1 MSNFFDYYIIIV
13 AYSLKKKKNCDATGI
28 LTVQRLPMTAL
39 VNQKLQTVCRPED
52 YIRRNKAES
61 FNRKLS
67 DTISGT
73 IPSLIYISC

>member
-1 MSNFFDYYIIIV
+1 MVQLLYRLFKDYQ
-13 AYSLKKKKNCDATGI
+13 CP
-28 LTVQRLPMTAL
+28 R
-39 VNQKLQTVCRPED
+39 NQKLQTICRPED